1 MVVVVVVAAEAEVG
15 VGGGG
20 RNGMRVMMPLPC
32 FLSLSFWLL
41 ATRKYK
47 DNYYLLTS
55 NILSF

>member
-32 FLSLSFWLL
+32 FLSEFLV
-41 ATRKYK
+41 ACYK
-47 DNYYLLTS
+47 KL
-55 NILSF
+55 

>member
-1 MVVVVVVAAEAEVG
+1 MVAAEVE

-20 RNGMRVMMPLPC
+20 GGRIGRRVMMPLPC

>member
-1 MVVVVVVAAEAEVG
+1 MVAAEVE

-20 RNGMRVMMPLPC
+20 GGRIGRRVMMPLPC

-41 ATRKYK
+41 ATRNYK

-55 NILSF
+55 DNLSF